1 MNITFLIG
9 NGFDLNL
16 GLDTRYSDFL
26 EVYKNTD
33 SNGDKKLEYFKNS
46 VLKDDKLWSNA
57 EIAFGKSTEKFKKDG
72 YNAEEFCDCHENFCV
87 ELAKYLLEQEQR
99 LNYTKLND
107 LLCKGLISG
116 LLNYKKGFR
125 EEEAEAITSP
135 ENSFA
140 GGKSFN
146 FINFNYTQTLDLCVY
161 GVKQKKGSLG
171 TRVHSRTNYENVI
184 GNLLHIHGT
193 VHKDMVLGVND
204 TSQIADMSLFDGYD
218 DEYISEII
226 KPRTNAVN
234 QENIETKVDA
244 LLNSSDVIYVYGM
257 SIGATDCLWW
267 NKICELM
274 KKKKN
279 LHLIVHAF
287 DAPEDGLIR
296 RAFRMFTKK
305 YKKAITA
312 YCDFEDEEK
321 DDIESRI
328 HVDRTNIFEGLK
340 DLVNNVANQ
349 KSEELITA

>member
-26 EVYKNTD
+26 EVYKNID

-46 VLKDDKLWSNA
+46 ILQDDKLWSNA
-57 EIAFGKSTEKFKKDG
+57 EIAFGMSTEKFKKDG
-72 YNAEEFCDCHENFCV
+72 YNAEDFCDSHENFCV
-87 ELAKYLLEQEQR
+87 ELAKYLLKQEQR
-99 LNYTKLND
+99 LNYTDLNE

-125 EEEAEAITSP
+125 EEETGEIIST
-135 ENSFA
+135 ENTF
-140 GGKSFN
+140 GGGIIFN
-146 FINFNYTQTLDLCVY
+146 FINFNYTQTLDLCVSA
-161 GVKQKKGSLG
+161 VRKKTGSLG
-171 TRVHSRTNYENVI
+171 KRQINRTNYENGI
-184 GNLLHIHGT
+184 GKVLHVHGT

-204 TSQIADMSLFDGYD
+204 TSQIADMSLFNGYD

-226 KPRTNAVN
+226 KPRTNVVN
-234 QENIETKVDA
+234 QENTEAKVSE

-257 SIGATDCLWW
+257 SIGATDSLWW

-296 RAFRMFTKK
+296 RAFRIFTKEYRK
-305 YKKAITA
+305 VITT
-312 YCDFEDEEK
+312 YCNFEEGEK
-321 DDIESRI
+321 EDIESRI

-340 DLVNNVANQ
+340 DLVKNPANQ
-349 KSEELITA
+349 KNKELITA